1 MAVELG
7 WNSKRKNEEFK
18 LGTDF
23 LRSMGLS
30 EARVGK
36 LTMEDVRQGKHKLHL
51 EIDDE
56 VLSRAVFTPEE
67 LTELKVKFFN
77 EMDHDGDGKIDH
89 RDLIK
94 TMRKLGFAD
103 AQLDKV
109 FDSLLV
115 GFAGRK

>member
-56 VLSRAVFTPEE
+56 VLSRAVFTSEE
-67 LTELKVKFFN
+67 LTELKAKFHD
-77 EMDHDGDGKIDH
+77 MDLDRDGKIDH

-103 AQLDKV
+103 LDKV
-109 FDSLLV
+109 FFFRTVSQWALL
-115 GFAGRK
+115 